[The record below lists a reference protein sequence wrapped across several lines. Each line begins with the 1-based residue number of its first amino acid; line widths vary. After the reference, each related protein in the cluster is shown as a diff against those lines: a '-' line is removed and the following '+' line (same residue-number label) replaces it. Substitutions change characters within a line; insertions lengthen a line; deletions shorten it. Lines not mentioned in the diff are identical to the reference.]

1 MRASLPHRLDT
12 RARFIYKE
20 DLSFDSA
27 NNLKYLVEGVEG
39 VKFCKINPLAK
50 SFTVN
55 FDPGSLPRLA
65 RFVLDLDIERVRDLV
80 VDDPDFYPQEEVDV
94 FRIVRDAL
102 YKRVF
107 FKYCI
112 PAPLGPYFIVARA
125 YPFIRDGVKAI
136 LERKVNVD
144 LLDATAISV
153 SLATGEFGDAAN
165 IMFLLDLGERLED
178 YTLKK
183 SQDDLAHSLAL
194 NIDKVFVVE
203 GDKKFLKPLKD
214 VEIGELVEVEM
225 GSTIPVDGEVVEGL
239 AMVNEAS
246 FTGESE
252 PVKKN
257 KGSVVF
263 AGTALEEGGILIRVK
278 KKYDDSRL
286 SHIINLISE
295 SEMNKSLSQKKAEN
309 MADSLVKH
317 SFIGAGLTYL
327 LTRNFIKAKSF
338 LMVDFSCALKL
349 TIPIATMK
357 AISQAS
363 DMDVIIKG
371 GRFLENLSKA
381 DTIVFD
387 KTGTLTKSEP
397 SLAKVIALAD
407 IHEDECLRIAAC
419 LEEHFPHSVANAV
432 VKAAKERDLHHEE
445 MHSKPE
451 YIVAHGIRSSIDGKP
466 ALIGSEHFILED
478 EGVEISNQVRKMIDD
493 LKENYSLLYLAFGDQ
508 LIAVLCIE
516 DPIRKEAP
524 QVIQDL
530 RDLGFKEI
538 AMLTGDAENA
548 AGAVARSL
556 GVDYYKS
563 QVLPEDKQ
571 EYIRRKKAEGRT
583 VIMIGDGIN
592 DSVALSTA
600 DVGIAMHQGADIAKE
615 ISDISIG
622 TDSLEGLVQVIKL
635 AKSMDKRIKWDY
647 RQIVA
652 INSSLIILG
661 VLGLMSNTNSS
672 LIHNASTVAI
682 AGQNMNNYR
691 IS

>member
-1 MRASLPHRLDT
+1 MRASLAHRLDT
-12 RARFIYKE
+12 RARFVYGE
-20 DLSFDSA
+20 NLSFDLA
-27 NNLKYLVEGVEG
+27 NNLKYLVQGLDG
-39 VKFCKINPLAK
+39 VKFCKVNPLAN
-50 SFTVN
+50 SFTVT
-55 FDPGSLPRLA
+55 FEKGSLPNLA
-65 RFVLDLDIERVRDLV
+65 RFILDLDLKTIKDLV
-80 VDDPDFYPQEEVDV
+80 IDDPDFYPQEEEDI
-94 FRIVRDAL
+94 FRILRDAFYRRL
-102 YKRVF
+102 F
-107 FKYCI
+107 FRYCI
-112 PAPLGPYFIVARA
+112 PAPLGPYFIMLRA
-125 YPFIRDGVKAI
+125 YPFIKKGLKAI
-136 LERKVNVD
+136 FQRKLDVE

-153 SLATGEFGDAAN
+153 SVAAGEFGDAAN
-165 IMFLLDLGERLED
+165 IMFLLSLGEKLEE

-203 GDKKFLKPLKD
+203 DGKKILKPLKE
-214 VEIGELVEVEM
+214 VEVGDLVSVEM

-252 PVKKN
+252 AVKKN

-263 AGTALEEGGILIRVK
+263 AGTALEEGGILVK
-278 KKYDDSRL
+278 ISKKYDDSRL

-295 SEMNKSLSQKKAEN
+295 SERNKSLSQKKAES
-309 MADSLVKH
+309 MADSLVKY

-363 DMDVIIKG
+363 DMDVIVKG
-371 GRFLENLSKA
+371 GRFLENLSHA

-397 SLAKVIALAD
+397 RLAKVIALTD
-407 IHEDECLRIAAC
+407 ISEDECLRIAAC
-419 LEEHFPHSVANAV
+419 LEEHFPHSIANAV
-432 VKAAKERDLHHEE
+432 VKAAKDKDLHHEE

-451 YIVAHGIRSSIDGKP
+451 YIVAHGIRSYIVDKP

-478 EGVEISNQVRKMIDD
+478 EGIEISDETREMIDQ
-493 LKENYSLLYLAFGDQ
+493 LKEHYSLLYLAFADR

-516 DPIRKEAP
+516 DPIREDAEG
-524 QVIQDL
+524 VIKDL
-530 RDLGFKEI
+530 RKLGFKEI

-548 AGAVARSL
+548 AASVAKRL
-556 GVDYYKS
+556 GLDYYQS
-563 QVLPEDKQ
+563 QVLPEDK
-571 EYIRRKKAEGRT
+571 EAYVRTKKAEGRK

-592 DSVALSTA
+592 DSVALSAA

-622 TDSLEGLVQVIKL
+622 TDSLEGLIDVIKL
-635 AKSMDKRIKWDY
+635 AKSMDRRIKADY
-647 RQIVA
+647 RKIVG
-652 INSSLIILG
+652 INSGLIILG
-661 VLGLMSNTNSS
+661 VLGFLSNTNSS
-672 LIHNASTVAI
+672 LIHNMSTVAI

-691 IS
+691 L